1 MCCALGLKNKQN
13 TTYIQGL
20 GPRVI
25 DPWWV
30 PQVQDSLSEC
40 SHADYPRPA
49 TVLRVNVGR
58 ITQPSLPILVMNVS
72 SSKAST
78 TSMVTFRTCVGS
90 ILCSRLISFGAW
102 MRFPFCS
109 CALKV
114 AFSVRGMLVFAFS
127 CRFTPCLGVG

>member
-40 SHADYPRPA
+40 SHADYLRPA
-49 TVLRVNVGR
+49 TVYASTLGGLCGH
-58 ITQPSLPILVMNVS
+58 PLPILVMNVS

-90 ILCSRLISFGAW
+90 IFMQPPDQLWDLDAVSLLQLCFEGD
-102 MRFPFCS
+102 FFC
-109 CALKV
+109 
-114 AFSVRGMLVFAFS
+114 
-127 CRFTPCLGVG
+127 